1 MQGRARAPWLQVSR
15 GGMRVTGRGAG
26 FRECR
31 AQVTPVT
38 SCPTGQSAIPLG
50 ARGSHGSGVPP
61 SLVLGRGG
69 RARGT
74 AGERRLRPDASCPAA
89 VWAGPLL
96 IRAPSFGF
104 SAGSRSIPAPWDSAD
119 PALWP
124 RAAGGRG
131 GARALSPG
139 PSDVPG
145 GPASGRT
152 PRGEVLDSGFEPK
165 STLSWEGARPGLIAD
180 GDHQTRGPLLYPELN
195 PGLSLI
201 ATTDK

>member
-1 MQGRARAPWLQVSR
+1 
-15 GGMRVTGRGAG
+15 MRVTGRDAG
-26 FRECR
+26 SRECR

-74 AGERRLRPDASCPAA
+74 AGERRLRPVASRPAA
-89 VWAGPLL
+89 LRAGPLL

-104 SAGSRSIPAPWDSAD
+104 SAGSGSIPAQRDSAD
-119 PALWP
+119 PALRL

-145 GPASGRT
+145 RGGRPASGWS
-152 PRGEVLDSGFEPK
+152 PCGEVLDSGFEPK
-165 STLSWEGARPGLIAD
+165 STLLWEGARPAD
-180 GDHQTRGPLLYPELN
+180 RGASACTLN
-195 PGLSLI
+195 
-201 ATTDK
+201 

>member
-1 MQGRARAPWLQVSR
+1 MHSCRARARAPWPQVLR
-15 GGMRVTGRGAG
+15 GEMRVTGRDAG
-26 FRECR
+26 SRECR

-74 AGERRLRPDASCPAA
+74 AGERRLRPDASRPDTFR
-89 VWAGPLL
+89 AGPLL

-104 SAGSRSIPAPWDSAD
+104 SAGSGSIPAQRDSAD
-119 PALWP
+119 PALRL

-145 GPASGRT
+145 GPASGWS
-152 PRGEVLDSGFEPK
+152 PCGEVLDSGFEPK
-165 STLSWEGARPGLIAD
+165 STLPWEVARPGLIAY
-180 GDHQTRGPLLYPELN
+180 GDLQTGEIGR
-195 PGLSLI
+195 
-201 ATTDK
+201 AHV